1 MYRQWVSLSS
11 IPKVTRN
18 GDPGQASEN
27 HSATVTDNNLELQ
40 RINGLLQRIATGIV
54 MSTQL

>member
-1 MYRQWVSLSS
+1 MRFNLYRQWVSLSS

-40 RINGLLQRIATGIV
+40 RINGLL
-54 MSTQL
+54 